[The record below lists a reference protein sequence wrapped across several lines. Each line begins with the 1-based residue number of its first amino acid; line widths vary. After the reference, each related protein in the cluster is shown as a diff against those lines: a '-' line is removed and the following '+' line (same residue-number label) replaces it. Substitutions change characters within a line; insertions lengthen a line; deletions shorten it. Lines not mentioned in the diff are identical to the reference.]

1 MGITVA
7 HLKRGQKGIIKEFAD
22 DLLPIKLLELGC
34 LPGNVVELIQ
44 IAPLQDPIYINVNGS
59 HIAIRKATA
68 LKIELDLIEE
78 RKAL

>member
-1 MGITVA
+1 MGTTVA
-7 HLKRGQKGIIKEFAD
+7 HLKRGQRGIIKEFAD

-68 LKIELDLIEE
+68 LKIELDLIVE